1 TAKGHH
7 AELLSFLDDYLLEW
21 RNDSTS
27 VYYQARL
34 KWGAGQE
41 PEEVIPVWV
50 AKLAV
55 VAAVIFISGLIF
67 IVLLRHRVNRATG
80 ELQKSN
86 NMIRL
91 LLDST
96 AEGIYGLDPQGICTF
111 CNEASLRILG
121 FDNAEQVLGQNMHD
135 LIHHSNSDET
145 VMPAAECPL
154 LQGLD
159 RQVHSDSEVFWR
171 TDGSC
176 FPVEYWSYPI
186 RQHDKIFGVVI
197 SFVDITER
205 QRTEEALRESEERFK
220 KMFRNHSAVM
230 LLVKPE
236 TGEIF
241 DANDAA
247 VKFYKYS
254 REELLSLNICH
265 INTLAPDVV
274 AAERLA
280 AIEENRNHFIFPH
293 RLSNG
298 EIRTV
303 EVHSTPITGNSS
315 SLLFSIVHDITERKQ
330 AEEALKLERDNTR
343 NILAT
348 VDAMIVALGPEGR
361 ITLVNRKACEI
372 LGYRE
377 DELLGQDWFATCLPH
392 SINVDQVRAVFK
404 MALADNLVGSEY
416 YENPVRTRSGE
427 ERLIAWH
434 NSSIRDKEG
443 NIIGGLTAGVDI
455 TERKQAQLSLEQ
467 KNQELEQL
475 AYSVSHDLK
484 SPLITVKTYA
494 GMLRQD
500 LQNGDQPQI
509 NQDLNYIDKAA
520 DKIQQLLD
528 ALLQY
533 SRIGTVDTQAQT
545 LSADQA
551 VEDCLT
557 ALAGILQKHDVKVS
571 NSELNQQLHGNPL
584 YFAQVWQNLI
594 ENSVKYSGD
603 QPHPLIE
610 IGAMQQGQD
619 VVFYVR
625 DNGIGIAP
633 EHNDR
638 IFNLFSQ
645 LNQGSEG
652 SGLGLALVKK
662 IISIYQGRIWV
673 ESAGEG
679 QGSCF
684 MFTLPGALV
693 NRKAT
698 T

>member
-1 TAKGHH
+1 MKQLLTRQALIAVLLVVLLPAVLWSNDVPTVRVAAFNYYPAIFLDTDNQVRGFYVDMLDEISAREQIRFEYVFGSWSEGLERLRSGEVDLVTSAAYTEERATFMDFGEQILLTVWGELYIPQDLASVPISELQDQPIAIMRGDHNARSFQEHLDKFGISSHFIEYGDFDEVFVAVKDQQVVGGIVNSIFGGATAKGHH

-50 AKLAV
+50 AKLVA

-247 VKFYKYS
+247 VKFYRYS
-254 REELLSLNICH
+254 RDQLLSLNISH
-265 INTLAPDVV
+265 INTLSPDVV
-274 AAERLA
+274 AAERQA

-293 RLSNG
+293 RRSDG
-298 EIRTV
+298 EIKTV
-303 EVHSTPITGNSS
+303 EVHSTPITVNSS
-315 SLLFSIVHDITERKQ
+315 VLLFSIIHDITERK
-330 AEEALKLERDNTR
+330 
-343 NILAT
+343 
-348 VDAMIVALGPEGR
+348 R
-361 ITLVNRKACEI
+361 IE
-372 LGYRE
+372 
-377 DELLGQDWFATCLPH
+377 QD
-392 SINVDQVRAVFK
+392 
-404 MALADNLVGSEY
+404 
-416 YENPVRTRSGE
+416 
-427 ERLIAWH
+427 LI
-434 NSSIRDKEG
+434 D
-443 NIIGGLTAGVDI
+443 
-455 TERKQAQLSLEQ
+455 Q
-467 KNQELEQL
+467 KN
-475 AYSVSHDLK
+475 AYQSILSASHDGF
-484 SPLITVKTYA
+484 LIV
-494 GMLRQD
+494 D
-500 LQNGDQPQI
+500 SNG
-509 NQDLNYIDKAA
+509 KV
-520 DKIQQLLD
+520 LD
-528 ALLQY
+528 
-533 SRIGTVDTQAQT
+533 VN
-545 LSADQA
+545 SAY
-551 VEDCLT
+551 LT
-557 ALAGILQKHDVKVS
+557 
-571 NSELNQQLHGNPL
+571 
-584 YFAQVWQNLI
+584 F
-594 ENSVKYSGD
+594 SGYD
-603 QPHPLIE
+603 
-610 IGAMQQGQD
+610 
-619 VVFYVR
+619 R
-625 DNGIGIAP
+625 D
-633 EHNDR
+633 E
-638 IFNLFSQ
+638 
-645 LNQGSEG
+645 
-652 SGLGLALVKK
+652 
-662 IISIYQGRIWV
+662 
-673 ESAGEG
+673 
-679 QGSCF
+679 
-684 MFTLPGALV
+684 
-693 NRKAT
+693 
-698 T
+698 